1 MLLGRACRE
10 PNEEIN
16 VDEVQAGQLVLV
28 ATPLGNL
35 GDLSRRALE
44 LFAAADV
51 IYCEDTRHSRV
62 LFSAHDIP
70 TGGRLRSLHEHN
82 EAGECAQIVARVR
95 AGELVVL
102 ISDAGRSGVS
112 DPRTRQWGGW
122 VAAVVDA
129 GLVVTTA
136 PGPSAVI
143 AALSI
148 SGLPTERFAMEGF
161 LSRKSSERITSYEQ
175 WAREERTIV
184 FYESPQRLKAVL
196 HELAALFPTRRVA
209 IAREMTKLHEEVGGG
224 ARGDVPERMD
234 QRDVKGEIVVVLD
247 GVSLMPD
254 VDVVVVREALVEQF
268 SVGASTRDAV
278 DFVAEVLGVAR
289 REVYQLALEIRRDE
303 PRYATQFACTAR

>member
-1 MLLGRACRE
+1 M
-10 PNEEIN
+10 
-16 VDEVQAGQLVLV
+16 DEVKAGQLVLV

-62 LFSAHDIP
+62 LFSAHNIP

-82 EAGECAQIVARVR
+82 EAAECAPIVARVR

-102 ISDAGRSGVS
+102 ISDAGTPGIS
-112 DPRTRQWGGW
+112 DPGSRV

-148 SGLPTERFAMEGF
+148 SGLPTERFVMEGF

-209 IAREMTKLHEEVGGG
+209 IAREMTKLHEEIV
-224 ARGDVPERMD
+224 RGTLLDVAELMD

-247 GVSLMPD
+247 GVSLKPDVD

-268 SVGASTRDAV
+268 DAGASTRDAV

-303 PRYATQFACTAR
+303 PR

>member
-16 VDEVQAGQLVLV
+16 VDEVKAGQLVLV

-82 EAGECAQIVARVR
+82 EAAECAQIVARVR
-95 AGELVVL
+95 GGELVVL
-102 ISDAGRSGVS
+102 ISDAGTPGIS
-112 DPRTRQWGGW
+112 DPGSRV

-196 HELAALFPTRRVA
+196 HELAALFPTRQVA
-209 IAREMTKLHEEVGGG
+209 IAREMTKLHEEVV
-224 ARGDVPERMD
+224 RGTLLDVAERMD

-247 GVSLMPD
+247 GVSLKPD

-303 PRYATQFACTAR
+303 PR